1 MSSFINCLKRTPSGG
16 VTNPWYEWDENFDA
30 SAQSPVIR
38 RRHLTRYLSMRK
50 GARFLLLGEA
60 LGFQGGRF
68 TGIAMT
74 SERIILGKLA
84 ARGILPG
91 HVLGEMSGT
100 RTSRIDA
107 KPDGYTEPTASI
119 VWPQVIESRID
130 TSDIIF
136 WNAFPW
142 HPFDPRGGP
151 LTNRKPS
158 RSEVEEGGRV
168 LAVLLRQHS
177 VETVIA
183 MGKTAKGIL
192 EQAGIPAKEVRHP
205 ARGGATEF
213 RRQFSAILSGT

>member
-1 MSSFINCLKRTPSGG
+1 MSSFTNYLKRESSEG
-16 VTNPWYEWDENFDA
+16 VTNPWYEWDKDFDA
-30 SAQSPVIR
+30 SAESPAIR
-38 RRHLTRYLSMRK
+38 RRQLARYLSMRK

-84 ARGILPG
+84 DRGILPR
-91 HVLGEMSGT
+91 HVLGETPGV
-100 RTSRIDA
+100 RTSRTDA
-107 KPDGYTEPTASI
+107 KLDGYTEPTASI
-119 VWPQVIESRID
+119 VWPQVIDSRID

-142 HPFDPRGGP
+142 HPYDPRGGP

-158 RSEVEEGGRV
+158 RQEVEEGGRV
-168 LAVLLRQHS
+168 LDVLLRQHS
-177 VETVIA
+177 IATVIA

-192 EQAGIPAKEVRHP
+192 EEAGIPATEVRHP

-213 RRQFSAILSGT
+213 RRQFSAILSDT